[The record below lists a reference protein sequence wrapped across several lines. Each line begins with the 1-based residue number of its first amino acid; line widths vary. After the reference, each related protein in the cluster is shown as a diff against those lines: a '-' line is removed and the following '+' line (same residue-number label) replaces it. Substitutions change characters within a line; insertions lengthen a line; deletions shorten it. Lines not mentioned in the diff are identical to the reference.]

1 MIYRIR
7 KGQSVTIPIGLINR
21 DISIWGEDAAEFKF
35 VLLLNLFLIVFLID
49 YLTFSFLDRSVGQI
63 FRMLR
68 LLYLESGRTFCRSLV
83 DLELVSV
90 LDFHL

>member
-7 KGQSVTIPIGLINR
+7 KGQSVLIPISLINR
-21 DISIWGEDAAEFKF
+21 DISVWGEDAAEFKF
-35 VLLLNLFLIVFLID
+35 IVFFIVFLIV
-49 YLTFSFLDRSVGQI
+49 YLTFFFLDRSVGQI

>member
-35 VLLLNLFLIVFLID
+35 VLLLILFLIG
-49 YLTFSFLDRSVGQI
+49 YLTFSFLDQSVGQI

-68 LLYLESGRTFCRSLV
+68 LLYLESGRTSCRSLV

>member
-35 VLLLNLFLIVFLID
+35 VLLLILFLIG